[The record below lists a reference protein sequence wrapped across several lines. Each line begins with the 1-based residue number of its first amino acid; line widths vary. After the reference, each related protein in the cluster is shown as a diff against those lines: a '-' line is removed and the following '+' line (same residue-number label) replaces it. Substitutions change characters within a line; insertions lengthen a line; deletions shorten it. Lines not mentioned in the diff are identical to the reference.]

1 MNASLLKK
9 MSFTDLLT
17 ANIDK
22 TVNSYIEKIA
32 IRYSLNKEEL
42 VSIWKGVEGVTVGGS
57 GGVDEIPK
65 ELLSLNKNEL
75 VELCK
80 NKNLKFG
87 GTKTD
92 LIQRLVAAEKQS
104 KTQPLLKAVPV
115 VTPKLVSKVDPIALH
130 RNKFGNFEHPET
142 GFIFHE
148 KTEKVFGKQNPDGS
162 ITSLTVDDINI
173 CNKYKFAFDIP
184 ANLQQQEDKIELAE
198 LDEEEEIE
206 VEVEEED
213 EEEEEEEEVEVE
225 LEIDEED

>member
-1 MNASLLKK
+1 
-9 MSFTDLLT
+9 MSYTDLLT

-22 TVNSYIEKIA
+22 AVASYIEKIA

-42 VSIWKGVEGVTVGGS
+42 HALWKGEDGS
-57 GGVDEIPK
+57 STTTTMDEVPK
-65 ELLSLNKNEL
+65 ELLKLNRNEL

-80 NKNLKFG
+80 SKNLKSG
-87 GTKTD
+87 GTKND
-92 LIQRLVAAEKQS
+92 LIQRLVSVEKQS
-104 KTQPLLKAVPV
+104 KTQPLITTTALPA

-162 ITSLTVDDINI
+162 IASLTVDDINI
-173 CNKYKFAFDIP
+173 CNKYKFGFDIP
-184 ANLQQQEDKIELAE
+184 ANLQQQDDKIELAE
-198 LDEEEEIE
+198 LDDDEEIE
-206 VEVEEED
+206 VEVDE

-225 LEIDEED
+225 LEIDEDD